1 MAAVCVYCAS
11 SVAVDPAYL
20 RLAAEVGT
28 ELGRRGHS
36 LVSGGGRVSMMGEL
50 ARAARAAGARTV
62 GVIPEALMSREVADH
77 DADDLVVTVG
87 MRDRKA
93 AMEERADTFL
103 GLPGGIGTLEELF
116 EVWTSRSLGMHAKPV
131 VLLDPDGFY
140 DGLRDWLAGL
150 VGQGF
155 VREEALALLA
165 VARTVA
171 EAFDLTEKGLAEPV
185 RVQAGPS
192 APVRIDRA

>member
-11 SVAVDPAYL
+11 SLSIDPAYL

-28 ELGRRGHS
+28 ELGRRGHW

-50 ARAARAAGARTV
+50 ARAARAAGAHTV
-62 GVIPEALMSREVADH
+62 GVIPRVLMTREVADS
-77 DADDLVVTVG
+77 DADDLVVTTG

-93 AMEERADTFL
+93 AMDERADAFL
-103 GLPGGIGTLEELF
+103 GLPGGIGTLEEVF

-140 DGLRDWLAGL
+140 DGLRDWLEGL
-150 VGQGF
+150 VSRGF
-155 VREEALALLA
+155 VRAEALAMLA

-171 EAFDLTEKGLAEPV
+171 AAFDLVEAGLADPV
-185 RVQAGPS
+185 RVEAGPS
-192 APVRIDRA
+192 APVRVDRS